1 MENGEKS
8 LNLTFSLT
16 KVLKFRMLEAKAIG
30 MSRKLLIFAP

>member
-1 MENGEKS
+1 MQWKS

-30 MSRKLLIFAP
+30 ISRKLLIFAP